1 MSGGNHWDPV
11 RDYVDK
17 YRPKGVSQVYD
28 GVYQAGKS
36 TGEWVQKGI
45 KQVDRVSPA
54 VGTAARV
61 GVKYAEENGK
71 LSIFQDNRPNKN

>member
-17 YRPKGVSQVYD
+17 YRPNVVGQVYD
-28 GVYQAGKS
+28 GVDQAGQL
-36 TGEWVQKGI
+36 VQRGL
-45 KQVDRVSPA
+45 KQLDRVSPA

-61 GVKYAEENGK
+61 GVKFVEEK
-71 LSIFQDNRPNKN
+71 LPSLQDNRPRKN